1 MAPRNRNLSEKNRE
15 ENLEFSSHIFET
27 NRKSSIT
34 PVEETQRNTFLL
46 ILTLA
51 HFQSFHSQQ
60 ATGERPTMIAS
71 RVRNQPILC
80 STALS
85 NCDCTPV
92 KVSDRIAFFEEK
104 ALASTFH
111 DSHKTSEGITVG
123 NLLASIGQE
132 APPTVGPNLWRCA
145 FEWKNRLQKR
155 VDERKTDARFYS
167 LSKEL
172 DLLDA
177 ILYSD
182 STLLEI
188 DALNII
194 SCGNREAYD
203 HHKTDDD
210 DDDGD
215 DDDDD
220 DDAAYDDDDAAYDEK
235 EEEEEVEDYDSF
247 EDLPALESGALE
259 LAKELED
266 FAKLCD
272 DIDTQVKHVD

>member
-1 MAPRNRNLSEKNRE
+1 LEGPHSFEKLAPRNRNLSGKNRE
-15 ENLEFSSHIFET
+15 ENLKFSSHIFKT

-51 HFQSFHSQQ
+51 HFRSFHSQQ

-111 DSHKTSEGITVG
+111 DSRKTSEGITVG

-203 HHKTDDD
+203 PHKTDDD
-210 DDDGD
+210 DDD
-215 DDDDD
+215 D
-220 DDAAYDDDDAAYDEK
+220 DDAVYDEK
-235 EEEEEVEDYDSF
+235 EEEEEVEDNDSF

-266 FAKLCD
+266 FGKLCD